1 MINLCLLTELLPQY
15 IKMSKKYHRRMK
27 MQRSHNRVKMLKKPF
42 NNLLVDSRAPTI
54 PKVLALSLWNSKN
67 VA

>member
-27 MQRSHNRVKMLKKPF
+27 MQRSHNRAKMLKKPY
-42 NNLLVDSRAPTI
+42 NNLHADSRAPTI